1 MRHARLISTVALT
14 ALLMAPTAFA
24 DDAASLQRASME
36 AGHRLAALQTESE
49 ELLAQ
54 VPPQADIPVTA
65 QLTIR
70 IQQMEGEIRQ
80 LTGQIEELNYN
91 LQQMKTKNDRFQSD
105 VEFRLTELEKKASE
119 AAAAPAATGAAAP
132 AAAAATAPRA
142 LGPGQVA
149 TPGAPTPLGA
159 TAPGAPP
166 RDLGSVPAGSATA
179 PVQLTPPA
187 AAGAAAAPAATAAA
201 VKLPA
206 GTTKAQYEYA
216 FEFVKKQ
223 EYGSAE
229 SALRQ
234 FVTANPNDEL
244 AGNAQYWLG
253 ETYYVRG
260 SYQEAA
266 QQFLTGYQKYPKSPK
281 APDNLL
287 KLGLSL
293 ANTGKA
299 KEACAAYGRFT
310 SEYANASE
318 FLKRRVREERQRLAC
333 T

>member
-14 ALLMAPTAFA
+14 ALLMAPAAFA
-24 DDAASLQRASME
+24 DDVAVTQRATIE
-36 AGHRLAALQTESE
+36 AGQRLAVLQGEAE

-105 VEFRLTELEKKASE
+105 VEFRLNELEKKATETS
-119 AAAAPAATGAAAP
+119 AAAAPAASAP
-132 AAAAATAPRA
+132 ATVTTPRP

-149 TPGAPTPLGA
+149 TPPAPTPLTG

-166 RDLGSVPAGSATA
+166 RDLGSVPAGAA
-179 PVQLTPPA
+179 PVQLTPPGTA
-187 AAGAAAAPAATAAA
+187 ATAVAPAAAAS

-223 EYGSAE
+223 EYASAE
-229 SALRQ
+229 TALRQ
-234 FVTANPNDEL
+234 FVTTNPNDDL

-260 SYQEAA
+260 SYPEAA

>member
-14 ALLMAPTAFA
+14 ALLLAPSAFA
-24 DDAASLQRASME
+24 DDVAALQRASME
-36 AGHRLAALQTESE
+36 AGQRLAVLQDEAE

-54 VPPQADIPVTA
+54 VPPQADVPVTA

-70 IQQMEGEIRQ
+70 IQQLEGEIRQ
-80 LTGQIEELNYN
+80 LTGQIEELSYN

-105 VEFRLTELEKKASE
+105 AEFRLSELEKKAME
-119 AAAAPAATGAAAP
+119 ASAAAPAAGATPAAP
-132 AAAAATAPRA
+132 AAATTAPRP

-149 TPGAPTPLGA
+149 TPAAPTPLTG

-166 RDLGSVPAGSATA
+166 RDLGSIPAGAGNG

-187 AAGAAAAPAATAAA
+187 ATAAAAAPAA

-206 GTTKAQYEYA
+206 GSTKAQYEYA

-223 EYGSAE
+223 EYASAE

-234 FVTANPNDEL
+234 FVTTNPNDEL

-293 ANTGKA
+293 ANTGKT

>member
-1 MRHARLISTVALT
+1 MRHARLFSTAALAGLLLAPAVFADDLT
-14 ALLMAPTAFA
+14 AL
-24 DDAASLQRASME
+24 QRANIE
-36 AGHRLAALQTESE
+36 AGKRLAVLQSE
-49 ELLAQ
+49 AEVLLAQ
-54 VPPQADIPVTA
+54 VPPTADIPVTA

-70 IQQMEGEIRQ
+70 IQQLEGEIRQ
-80 LTGQIEELNYN
+80 LTGQIEEQSYN
-91 LQQMKTKNDRFQSD
+91 LQQLKVKQERFQTD
-105 VEFRLTELEKKASE
+105 AEFRLSELEKHAT
-119 AAAAPAATGAAAP
+119 APAAD
-132 AAAAATAPRA
+132 AAATAPAAPARPLA
-142 LGPGQVA
+142 PGQLA
-149 TPGAPTPLGA
+149 TTPAPA
-159 TAPGAPP
+159 AVAPGAPP
-166 RDLGSVPAGSATA
+166 RDLGSIPAGAANA
-179 PVQLTPPA
+179 PVRLTPPGTAQTA
-187 AAGAAAAPAATAAA
+187 AVPPAAAAPAAAAPAAAA
-201 VKLPA
+201 VRLPA
-206 GTTKAQYEYA
+206 GTTKQQYEYA

-234 FVTANPNDEL
+234 FVTNNPNDEL

-260 SYQEAA
+260 SYADAA

-293 ANTGKA
+293 ANTGKT

-310 SEYANASE
+310 SEYGNASE
-318 FLKRRVREERQRLAC
+318 FLMRRVREERQRLAC

>member
-1 MRHARLISTVALT
+1 
-14 ALLMAPTAFA
+14 
-24 DDAASLQRASME
+24 
-36 AGHRLAALQTESE
+36 
-49 ELLAQ
+49 
-54 VPPQADIPVTA
+54 
-65 QLTIR
+65 
-70 IQQMEGEIRQ
+70 
-80 LTGQIEELNYN
+80 
-91 LQQMKTKNDRFQSD
+91 
-105 VEFRLTELEKKASE
+105 
-119 AAAAPAATGAAAP
+119 
-132 AAAAATAPRA
+132 
-142 LGPGQVA
+142 
-149 TPGAPTPLGA
+149 
-159 TAPGAPP
+159 
-166 RDLGSVPAGSATA
+166 
-179 PVQLTPPA
+179 
-187 AAGAAAAPAATAAA
+187 
-201 VKLPA
+201 
-206 GTTKAQYEYA
+206 
-216 FEFVKKQ
+216 VKKQ
-223 EYGSAE
+223 EYASAE

-234 FVTANPNDEL
+234 FVTTNPNDEL